1 MSVQWQPR
9 SYRRTDKQTDRQ
21 MGITQVIDALLGFV
35 NVPISH
41 QNNSI
46 NFRDRGQNCWTLC
59 ISSIETIPL
68 SLSLSLCLSLA
79 FTSTLFIAY
88 WFIMNGKSVRQV
100 WFTVDFKPRNEDN
113 QHSAGP
119 LLHKRWRRNSLPSP
133 FHTCFCDDGGRDQG
147 TEKQLKYSE
156 LEALCRKL

>member
-1 MSVQWQPR
+1 
-9 SYRRTDKQTDRQ
+9 
-21 MGITQVIDALLGFV
+21 MGITKVIGALLRFV
-35 NVPISH
+35 NAPTSH

-46 NFRDRGQNCWTLC
+46 NFTDRSQNSWTLC

-68 SLSLSLCLSLA
+68 SLSLSLA

-100 WFTVDFKPRNEDN
+100 WFTVGFKPRNEDN
-113 QHSAGP
+113 QHSAGPPP

-133 FHTCFCDDGGRDQG
+133 FRTCFCDDGGKDQG

-156 LEALCRKL
+156 LEALCRKLYEGAVIEPIYITRTSDPI